1 MTYAVIE
8 QLPDGRERILG
19 VGFTDVR
26 GYPDDTQL
34 WGPKL
39 WAVSMTPERLL
50 ADGKWREVAPAEP
63 RDVGQ
68 VGGDGQLSTAWG
80 RRFARR
86 RDDGLWAVIDDFFFV
101 ETDANREVGFSWITH
116 GRHYSVSRDLRDVGG
131 TEEWADVT
139 YEALDSVG
147 TPTDRD
153 AYAMCEM
160 VDGDFGWDGQPF
172 SSREG

>member
-26 GYPDDTQL
+26 GYPDDADL
-34 WGPKL
+34 WAPKV

-50 ADGKWREVAPAEP
+50 ADGKWREVAPLGPHDIGKPAGES
-63 RDVGQ
+63 
-68 VGGDGQLSTAWG
+68 QLSTAWG

-86 RDDGLWAVIDDFFFV
+86 LDDGRWAVIEDFFFV
-101 ETDANREVGFSWITH
+101 ETDVERKAGFSWLTH
-116 GRHYSVSRDLRDVGG
+116 GRFYLISRDLRDISA
-131 TEEWADVT
+131 TEEWGEST
-139 YEALDSVG
+139 FEALDSVG

-153 AYAMCEM
+153 AYGQCEL
-160 VDGDFGWDGQPF
+160 VDGEFGWDGKPF
-172 SSREG
+172 SREG